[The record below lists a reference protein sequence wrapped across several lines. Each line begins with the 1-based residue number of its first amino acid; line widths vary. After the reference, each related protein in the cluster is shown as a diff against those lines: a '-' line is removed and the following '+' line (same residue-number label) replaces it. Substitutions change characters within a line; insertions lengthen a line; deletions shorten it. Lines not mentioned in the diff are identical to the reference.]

1 MANRK
6 QLPIYI
12 TAFDF
17 FSKQLK
23 RLGAMLGVLSRAF
36 FNLKTAIL
44 GAVGVGGFGLLI
56 RQSLIATDS
65 LAKAA
70 GRIGTTTDQ
79 LSKLQYVAGLT
90 GVETATLNMAMQRL
104 TRRVSEAANGSGEAR
119 GALKELGLDAEKLA
133 QTPLEGKMIALS
145 KAFTEN
151 ADSVDHT
158 RLAMRLFDSE
168 GVALVN
174 TLNLGE
180 QGMRDLMKEAELLGV
195 VMDENAAAG
204 VEAANDALF
213 RLTRI
218 GKGLTDQFVAA
229 LAPAL
234 KTVVDNIRQLILDSV
249 EAEGGIRKVAETMA
263 RSFLAALRSMVVGL
277 QGFIEFFDEMRYKL
291 DVAMFNWDR
300 MFNQQSL
307 QRQAEGIEKELDHI
321 RKRLQKKIAPF
332 SGEVVDPLT
341 AEERERLEALERELM
356 QRYAAIGERLRASI
370 PERGAS
376 ATALNGII
384 EGLDAASAAIGSI
397 INQTKT
403 DTGGESSPSGF
414 LDRLAKGFENL
425 GNTAADAQAPFD
437 QFAKQTMA
445 TLQGGFT
452 SLIDGSKKASQA
464 FKDMAKS
471 IINSL
476 IQMFIQYKIVEPLF
490 EGLFGDKAGGSGG
503 ALGSLF
509 GSLFKRERGG
519 PVAGGRPYLVGE
531 RGPELMVP
539 AGNGSIVPNNALGG
553 GGVTVVQNI
562 NVTTGVQQTVR
573 AEIANLLPQI
583 SNAAKSA
590 VADARMRGGGFSRA
604 MVGA

>member
-6 QLPIYI
+6 ELPIYI
-12 TAFDF
+12 TAFDKFTKVLRGLGGLLAKLTRSF
-17 FSKQLK
+17 FS
-23 RLGAMLGVLSRAF
+23 
-36 FNLKTAIL
+36 LKTAIL
-44 GAVGVGGFGLLI
+44 GAVGIGGFGLLI
-56 RQSLIATDS
+56 RQSLIATDT

-70 GRIGTTTDQ
+70 GRIGTTTEQ

-90 GVETATLNMAMQRL
+90 GVETNTLNMAMQRF

-133 QTPLEGKMIALS
+133 KTPLEDKMIALS

-151 ADSVDHT
+151 VDEVDHT

-195 VMDENAAAG
+195 VMDGNAAAG
-204 VEAANDALF
+204 VEAANDAL
-213 RLTRI
+213 RRMTSI

-234 KTVVDNIRQLILDSV
+234 KTVVDNIRNLILDSV
-249 EAEGGIRKVAETMA
+249 KAEGGIKKVAETMA
-263 RSFLAALRSMVVGL
+263 RTFLAALRSMVVGL
-277 QGFIEFFDEMRYKL
+277 QGFVSFFDEMKYKL

-300 MFNQQSL
+300 IFNRDSL
-307 QRQAEGIEKELDHI
+307 QRQAAEIQEEIDRI
-321 RKRLQKKIAPF
+321 RKRMKFKLVP
-332 SGEVVDPLT
+332 STGERVDPLT
-341 AEERERLEALERELM
+341 RQERENLNALERELM
-356 QRYAAIGERLRASI
+356 QRFADIGARLNQAI
-370 PERGAS
+370 PQQGANS
-376 ATALNGII
+376 TALNGII
-384 EGLDAASAAIGSI
+384 EGLDKASAAIGTI
-397 INQTKT
+397 INQTKN
-403 DTGGESSPSGF
+403 DKGDDSGPSGF
-414 LDRLAKGFENL
+414 LDRLSQGFKNL

-437 QFAKQTMA
+437 QFAKTTMA

-464 FKDMAKS
+464 FGDMARN
-471 IINSL
+471 IIKSL
-476 IQMFIQYKIVEPLF
+476 INMFIQYKIVEPLF

-509 GSLFKRERGG
+509 SSIFKRERGG
-519 PVAGGRPYLVGE
+519 PVSGGRPYLVGE

-539 AGNGSIVPNNALGG
+539 SGNGSVIPNNALGG

-590 VADARMRGGGFSRA
+590 VADARMRGGGFSKA